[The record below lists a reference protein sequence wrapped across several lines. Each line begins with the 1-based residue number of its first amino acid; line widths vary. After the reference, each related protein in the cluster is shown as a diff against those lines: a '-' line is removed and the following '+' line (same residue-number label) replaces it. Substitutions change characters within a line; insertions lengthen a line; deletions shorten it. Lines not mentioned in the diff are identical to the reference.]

1 MKISQISKL
10 TDTPASTIRDYESF
24 NFIEPAER
32 LHNSYRVF
40 NERHIVQIKLCRLAF
55 REFINKPLRKASLQ
69 VLYAAAKND
78 MPLCHINIENYIVL
92 LETEIQKADDVFKV
106 IKKWT
111 SSDVCKEEELDYTLK
126 MAAEC
131 IGTTK
136 ETIRNWERNGL
147 LGNNLTAYKKRI
159 YKTCDIERM
168 KVIYMLIQTGYSIMA
183 INKYFLTLAQS
194 NDKALQILIDPNNDE
209 DLFSIQDRWFQT
221 LISAKSDGMKMLAII
236 GKAAQPPF
244 ADELQW

>member
-1 MKISQISKL
+1 MKISQLSEL
-10 TDTPASTIRDYESF
+10 TNTPASTIRDYEALK
-24 NFIEPAER
+24 FIEPARR
-32 LHNSYRVF
+32 LENNYRAF

-78 MPLCHINIENYIVL
+78 MPLCHQNIEAYIAL
-92 LETEIQKADDVFKV
+92 LETEIKKAKDVFDV

-111 SSDVCKEEELDYTLK
+111 SSDGYIEEPGYTLS

-131 IGTTK
+131 VGTTK

-147 LGNNLTAYKKRI
+147 LYTNFLAYQKRI

-168 KVIYMLIQTGYSIMA
+168 KVVYMLIQIGYSVMA
-183 INKYFLTLAQS
+183 INKYFSALAQ
-194 NDKALQILIDPNNDE
+194 NNNKALQVLIDPENDE

-221 LISAKSDGMKMLAII
+221 LLSAKADGMKMLALVV
-236 GKAAQPPF
+236 K
-244 ADELQW
+244 EK